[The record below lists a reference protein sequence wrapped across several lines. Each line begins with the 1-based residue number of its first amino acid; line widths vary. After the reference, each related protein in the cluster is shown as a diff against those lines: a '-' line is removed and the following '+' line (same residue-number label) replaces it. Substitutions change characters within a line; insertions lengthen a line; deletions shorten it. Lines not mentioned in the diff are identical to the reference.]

1 MGYEEWGLQWHYG
14 RLREMG
20 RGQELVQA
28 PRMIKHPLYETMDCY
43 KRMGSCCRRKGRFR
57 DSVSHTEMGLNDFS
71 LQEESGS
78 HSSPSG
84 EPTSGLQLGL
94 RIN

>member
-43 KRMGSCCRRKGRFR
+43 KRMGSC
-57 DSVSHTEMGLNDFS
+57 L
-71 LQEESGS
+71 LQEER
-78 HSSPSG
+78 
-84 EPTSGLQLGL
+84 EVEGLSVTHRNGT
-94 RIN
+94 